1 MSTLGDRLQAARQ
14 AKGLSQSAIADLVGI
29 TKSYISKLE
38 GDRTGYPPKKAV
50 LAALAHHLDVDP
62 SELLYLSGRIT
73 DADAELLQELA
84 RTYRKDFPVLIRALR
99 DNPAIAREIL
109 D

>member
-1 MSTLGDRLQAARQ
+1 MSTLGDRLRTARQ
-14 AKGLSQSAIADLVGI
+14 AKGLSQRSLANLAGI
-29 TKSYISKLE
+29 TNSYLSKLE

-50 LAALAHHLDVDP
+50 LAALAHHLDLDP
-62 SELLYLSGRIT
+62 GELLYLSGRIT
-73 DADAELLQELA
+73 EADAGLLRDLA
-84 RTYRKDFPVLIRALR
+84 RMYPKSFPTLIRALR